1 MAAELWVEKFRPS
14 TLDEYV
20 WRDPEQRKKVE
31 EWVAEGVLTHLM
43 FSGVS
48 GTGKTSLAKLVLKL
62 LKIPSGDILE
72 IPASRERKIDDIQ
85 ERIQSFVSTWALNET
100 GVKYILLDEADA
112 MSPLAQKMLRT
123 DMETYADVCRFIFTC
138 NYPEKIIPA
147 IHGRCQGFAFKTLDY
162 NDFTARVGEI
172 LVNEGIAFDVET
184 LLTFVEATYPDLRKC
199 INAVQQHCREGT
211 LQRFVSEDS
220 GTKDYLTEMVSLFA
234 NGRYLD
240 ARKLIVGQAQ
250 AEEYPDIYRF
260 LYRNLELWGDTQQ
273 QQDEALLIIK
283 RGLVDH
289 SVCAD
294 IEICLA
300 ATMVQLCRLREF
312 KV

>member
-1 MAAELWVEKFRPS
+1 MAVELWVEKFRPT

-20 WRDPEQRKKVE
+20 WRDPDQRKKVE
-31 EWVAEGVLTHLM
+31 EWIAGGVLPHLM
-43 FSGVS
+43 LSGVS
-48 GTGKTSLAKLVLKL
+48 GTGKTSLAKLVLRAL
-62 LKIPSGDILE
+62 GIPSGDILE

-85 ERIQSFVSTWALNET
+85 DRIQSFVSTWALNDT

-172 LVNEGIAFDVET
+172 LVAENIAFDVET

-199 INAVQQHCREGT
+199 INTVQQHCREGS
-211 LQRFVSEDS
+211 LRPLVKDDAEA
-220 GTKDYLTEMVSLFA
+220 KDYLVEMVNLFA

-240 ARKLIVGQAQ
+240 ARKLIVSQAQ

-260 LYRNLELWGDTQQ
+260 LYRNLELWGDAPHD
-273 QQDEALLIIK
+273 QDEAILII
-283 RGLVDH
+283 RRAVVH
-289 SVCAD
+289 HTVVAD
-294 IEICLA
+294 IEINLSACLIE
-300 ATMVQLCRLREF
+300 LSRLRSGG
-312 KV
+312 K